1 MDIFVRYLL
10 MDKNAYWYFL
20 FSCFRLIDAE
30 GFLCHAHTSGSCPL
44 VLNNYFYKD
53 HTRDLSKL
61 MFG

>member
-1 MDIFVRYLL
+1 MLIDIFC
-10 MDKNAYWYFL
+10 FL
-20 FSCFRLIDAE
+20 WLIDAE